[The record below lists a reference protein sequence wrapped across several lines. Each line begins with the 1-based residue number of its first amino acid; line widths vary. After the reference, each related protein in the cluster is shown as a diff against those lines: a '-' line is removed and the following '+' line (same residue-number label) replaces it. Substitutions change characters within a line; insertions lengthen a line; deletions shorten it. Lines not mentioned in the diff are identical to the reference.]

1 MRVSLGAEVNRG
13 IIHLTR
19 QRPAIRGR
27 QAGRVLF
34 CMCSLSYGIFYLC
47 RRYAAPLME
56 ELSPMHI
63 KLLTFP
69 VLWINTTH
77 CTLCCICETSHGAR
91 IKVVREYR
99 AFYLTELPVYT

>member
-34 CMCSLSYGIFYLC
+34 CMRSLSYGIFYLY
-47 RRYAAPLME
+47 RRYAAPLMG
-56 ELSPMHI
+56 
-63 KLLTFP
+63 
-69 VLWINTTH
+69 
-77 CTLCCICETSHGAR
+77 GAASYAYQSSY
-91 IKVVREYR
+91 IPCFIDKHYPLHFMLHVRR
-99 AFYLTELPVYT
+99 SAWSQD